1 MTQEDSPF
9 PPIADYG
16 FLSDCHTGALLA
28 SDGAIEWLCM
38 PHFDSPSVF
47 ASMLDRGAG
56 RFRVGPYGLY
66 VPAGRRYLPG
76 TNVIETT
83 WMTPQGWVRVL
94 DALTIGEWHDNEE
107 GSSHTRPPTDY
118 DADHVMVRVIECMQG
133 QVQMEMVC
141 EPMLDYGATM
151 AKWSVV
157 EDERT
162 GGGCTRARR
171 ERRHRRRAGRRSGCS
186 PTCAWGSRA
195 TACTPATRCSEGE
208 KRFCAMSWTEGLGG
222 PRTVEQA
229 EAHLKRTTHFW
240 RTWLAEGTYPDHP
253 WRVHLERSALVL
265 KGLTFMPTGALVAA
279 PTTSLPETP
288 GGSRNWDYR
297 YCWMRDATFTLW
309 GLHALGL
316 DWEADDFVQYVADL
330 ERNEDGS
337 LQIMYGIKGDKQLQ
351 ERTLDHLKGYENARP
366 VRIGNGAYNQRQ
378 NDVYGAVL
386 DSVYLHSKKRDH
398 IPERLWPVLIDQ
410 VRCAE
415 RVWRE
420 PDQGIWEARGEPR
433 HYVSSKLMC
442 WVATDRGA
450 RLAERRGEDEHAS
463 HFQELADEI
472 KAEILDKGVDKRGVF
487 RQHYDTDA
495 LDASNLLIPLVRFLP
510 PKDERVCATVQRDQR
525 GADRERPGDALPHRR
540 DRRRAA
546 RRGGDVP
553 DLLLLAGVGA
563 GGERRV
569 PRSGAAVRTA
579 ADVRLADA
587 AVRGGAG
594 GLIGA
599 AAGQLPAG
607 VHAPRADQRGHARD
621 RRAAAAAGIAP
632 GAYDPLGVAG
642 GGVRKTQSRGG
653 RSRSVPG
660 LAGEQHA
667 RDLAIEDDVRL
678 DRLHGAPARVLQQLR
693 GGGERG
699 ELLEVLDRREHQ
711 QDLAG
716 AMRLERAGGRDTS
729 RARRT
734 PRRPRAAPGREEARR
749 GRSACRSGCAP
760 APG

>member
-28 SDGAIEWLCM
+28 SDGSIEWLCM

-56 RFRVGPYGLY
+56 RFRVGPYGQY

-83 WMTPQGWVRVL
+83 WMTPQGWVRVV
-94 DALTIGEWHDNEE
+94 DALAIGEWHDNEE

-118 DADHVMVRVIECMQG
+118 DADHIMVRVIECMQG

-141 EPMLDYGATM
+141 EPMLDYGATI
-151 AKWSVV
+151 AKWSTV
-157 EDERT
+157 EDERI
-162 GGGCTRARR
+162 GSGVVPALDASDGSDGAKAAFRLFSDMRMGIEGNR
-171 ERRHRRRAGRRSGCS
+171 VHSRHTLA
-186 PTCAWGSRA
+186 
-195 TACTPATRCSEGE
+195 EGE

-253 WRVHLERSALVL
+253 WRIHLERSALVL

-366 VRIGNGAYNQRQ
+366 VRVGNGAYNQRQ

-386 DSVYLHSKKRDH
+386 DSVYLHSKERDH

-450 RLAERRGEDEHAS
+450 RLAERRGEEENAS
-463 HFQELADEI
+463 HFQALADEI
-472 KAEILDKGVDKRGVF
+472 KAEILDKGVDERGVF

-510 PKDERVCATVQRDQR
+510 AKDERVCATVKAIKEELTENGLVMRYRTEETDDGQH
-525 GADRERPGDALPHRR
+525 GEEGTFLICSFWLVSAL
-540 DRRRAA
+540 AE
-546 RRGGDVP
+546 
-553 DLLLLAGVGA
+553 
-563 GGERRV
+563 GGECREAMQLCERLLTYAS
-569 PRSGAAVRTA
+569 PMQLYAEELEASSGRLLGNYPQAFTHLALINAVTHVIAA
-579 ADVRLADA
+579 
-587 AVRGGAG
+587 
-594 GLIGA
+594 
-599 AAGQLPAG
+599 
-607 VHAPRADQRGHARD
+607 
-621 RRAAAAAGIAP
+621 
-632 GAYDPLGVAG
+632 
-642 GGVRKTQSRGG
+642 
-653 RSRSVPG
+653 
-660 LAGEQHA
+660 
-667 RDLAIEDDVRL
+667 
-678 DRLHGAPARVLQQLR
+678 QQAQ
-693 GGGERG
+693 E
-699 ELLEVLDRREHQ
+699 
-711 QDLAG
+711 
-716 AMRLERAGGRDTS
+716 
-729 RARRT
+729 
-734 PRRPRAAPGREEARR
+734 
-749 GRSACRSGCAP
+749 
-760 APG
+760 

>member
-118 DADHVMVRVIECMQG
+118 DADHIMVRVIECMQG

-141 EPMLDYGATM
+141 EPMLDYGAKM

-157 EDERT
+157 EDQ
-162 GGGCTRARR
+162 
-171 ERRHRRRAGRRSGCS
+171 RAGSGVVPALDAS
-186 PTCAWGSRA
+186 DGTDGAK
-195 TACTPATRCSEGE
+195 TAFRLFSDMRMGIEGNRVHARHTLREGE

-229 EAHLKRTTHFW
+229 EAHLKRTSHFW

-253 WRVHLERSALVL
+253 WRIHLERSALVL

-366 VRIGNGAYNQRQ
+366 VRVGNGAYNQRQ

-450 RLAERRGEDEHAS
+450 RLAERRGEDEHAK
-463 HFQELADEI
+463 HFQGLADEI

-510 PKDERVCATVQRDQR
+510 PKDERVCATISAIKEELTENGLVMRYRTDETDDGQH
-525 GADRERPGDALPHRR
+525 GEEGTFLICSFWLVSALAESGECREAVHLCERLLTYASPMQLYAEELEASSGRLLGNYPQAFTHLALINAVTHVI
-540 DRRRAA
+540 AA
-546 RRGGDVP
+546 
-553 DLLLLAGVGA
+553 
-563 GGERRV
+563 
-569 PRSGAAVRTA
+569 
-579 ADVRLADA
+579 
-587 AVRGGAG
+587 
-594 GLIGA
+594 
-599 AAGQLPAG
+599 
-607 VHAPRADQRGHARD
+607 
-621 RRAAAAAGIAP
+621 
-632 GAYDPLGVAG
+632 
-642 GGVRKTQSRGG
+642 
-653 RSRSVPG
+653 
-660 LAGEQHA
+660 
-667 RDLAIEDDVRL
+667 
-678 DRLHGAPARVLQQLR
+678 QQ
-693 GGGERG
+693 
-699 ELLEVLDRREHQ
+699 Q
-711 QDLAG
+711 QQ
-716 AMRLERAGGRDTS
+716 E
-729 RARRT
+729 
-734 PRRPRAAPGREEARR
+734 
-749 GRSACRSGCAP
+749 
-760 APG
+760 